1 MIKTDILEGELY
13 TGTARE
19 ILSLYR
25 NLREREVVDFVHT
38 RYPRMNMNRN
48 YGLVITRYDQSE
60 DREVDPTMMVVS
72 ASTALEL
79 IVGPVY

>member
-1 MIKTDILEGELY
+1 MVKTDITEGELY

-25 NLREREVVDFVHT
+25 NLREREIMNFMHT
-38 RYPRMNMNRN
+38 SYPRMNMNRN
-48 YGLVITRYDQSE
+48 YGLVITRYDQYE
-60 DREVDPTMMVVS
+60 DREVDPIMSVVS

-79 IVGPVY
+79 ILGPIY

>member
-1 MIKTDILEGELY
+1 MIKTDITEGELY

-25 NLREREVVDFVHT
+25 NLREREVVDFIHAS
-38 RYPRMNMNRN
+38 YPRMNMNRN
-48 YGLVITRYDQSE
+48 YGLVITRYDQYE
-60 DREVDPTMMVVS
+60 DREVDPVMSVVS

-79 IVGPVY
+79 ILGPIY